1 MRTSTESNRP
11 LAIYVTHN
19 RSLITMKGIALKFR
33 QQGFQEPSLFFFYE
47 NDSYQIQLNQGA
59 NIDVKPAY
67 TSDEFCQFLKQNDIK
82 RVCCDIN
89 LGSIGGS
96 ELTQETHRLIIN
108 SRAEQLVLFTSTD
121 EAKPDARRY
130 FENQHRFQ
138 LPMTAKMGCIKYRS
152 EIASVTTLESL
163 YPIISPKI
171 IVPQFST
178 KPLFQ
183 APEPRTRHFL
193 LRWFCSCCSAEA
205 NHKVSPK
212 NSTSI
217 TADLSTDVKKT
228 TMNR

>member
-1 MRTSTESNRP
+1 
-11 LAIYVTHN
+11 
-19 RSLITMKGIALKFR
+19 
-33 QQGFQEPSLFFFYE
+33 
-47 NDSYQIQLNQGA
+47 
-59 NIDVKPAY
+59 
-67 TSDEFCQFLKQNDIK
+67 
-82 RVCCDIN
+82 
-89 LGSIGGS
+89 
-96 ELTQETHRLIIN
+96 
-108 SRAEQLVLFTSTD
+108 
-121 EAKPDARRY
+121 
-130 FENQHRFQ
+130 
-138 LPMTAKMGCIKYRS
+138 MTAKMGCIKDRS

-178 KPLFQ
+178 KPLSQ